1 MWEFTNRPSA
11 ESYRRLAKQLLLAE
25 PPQMHPALWQRR
37 AAVVERLFRMA
48 DDPERETNVSAYSA
62 LSLLVW

>member
-25 PPQMHPALWQRR
+25 PPQMLQKIGQLVEQHLRLAPESQTDALQ
-37 AAVVERLFRMA
+37 
-48 DDPERETNVSAYSA
+48 TA
-62 LSLLVW
+62 LRNQNP